1 MKRNWVYNLS
11 IPQFPYLLS
20 KIRSLHTLI
29 CKDIELSYRIP
40 NACDDWIKR
49 QNDRKLPYQEKHV
62 RQHAS
67 ILGNLE
73 DFGVL
78 SEKYCQSDL
87 SAVVEFGA
95 GGGYLTQILADFY
108 GINKVFLVERKAY
121 KLKADRSLPQIDNLT
136 LERLRIDRK
145 VFLKPY
151 VWFFEAFILV

>member
-121 KLKADRSLPQIDNLT
+121 KLKLT
-136 LERLRIDRK
+136 CRKKLEIKILIACVLDKICTRLLQDCTK
-145 VFLKPY
+145 Y
-151 VWFFEAFILV
+151 SD